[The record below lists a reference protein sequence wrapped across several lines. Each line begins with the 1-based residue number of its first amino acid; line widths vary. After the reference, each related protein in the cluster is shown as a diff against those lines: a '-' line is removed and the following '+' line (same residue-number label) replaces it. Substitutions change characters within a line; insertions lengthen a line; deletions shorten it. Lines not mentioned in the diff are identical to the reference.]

1 MSLKYE
7 PSSEPLHM
15 RVHTGDA
22 VCSPAVSEYAL
33 VIDSGLVGS
42 MDFWEGYRE
51 SRRCSRDTYPE
62 SYITKY
68 TLVYE
73 DKTQPVRS

>member
-1 MSLKYE
+1 M
-7 PSSEPLHM
+7 
-15 RVHTGDA
+15 G
-22 VCSPAVSEYAL
+22 
-33 VIDSGLVGS
+33 
-42 MDFWEGYRE
+42 GYRE

-73 DKTQPVRS
+73 DDLVSAHEQRGAEWIVRKHNLFVYVFEAHRLLYHSA